1 MRLQK
6 AHTKTTYSLLPLCK
20 ERKKQHHKGDQKRA
34 YKGQLFHGPSS
45 AYNHG
50 PSSAYHGKP
59 KKDHIGLFFRPCM
72 EEALFD
78 HYKEKKGEVT
88 SVIPLTKNEPSKEAD
103 RVKQDQVNFIV
114 QFV

>member
-1 MRLQK
+1 M
-6 AHTKTTYSLLPLCK
+6 T
-20 ERKKQHHKGDQKRA
+20 
-34 YKGQLFHGPSS
+34 
-45 AYNHG
+45 
-50 PSSAYHGKP
+50 
-59 KKDHIGLFFRPCM
+59 M